1 MFHGAHSRW
10 GPVELQKMEERQAV
24 IVFPLR
30 MVCNRYV
37 RLMNH
42 RRIPGYSRQFA
53 VPDRSFGRIGD
64 S

>member
-1 MFHGAHSRW
+1 
-10 GPVELQKMEERQAV
+10 MEERQAV